1 MIQRRALHL
10 IPREKLYS
18 VSISM
23 CLSVQHSFKSK
34 YTSFIYPSTL
44 RFKSQRLLCLQ
55 IHKLMIRKLSSK
67 EDTMQTMISLHSIF
81 VLFSSTNLKRLK
93 IFRLVFWKMY
103 QNVSRFCSSMFT
115 HHAKHVITWPPPPL
129 MISPASLKALSW
141 FQRDSS
147 PKNENTVINY
157 WPSCGSKPVRP

>member
-10 IPREKLYS
+10 IPREKLNS

-81 VLFSSTNLKRLK
+81 VLLSSTNLKRLK
-93 IFRLVFWKMY
+93 IFLVFWKMY

-115 HHAKHVITWPPPPL
+115 HHAKHAITYPPAV
-129 MISPASLKALSW
+129 SPASLKALSW

-147 PKNENTVINY
+147 PQNENTAINY
-157 WPSCGSKPVRP
+157 WPSCGSKPVRL